1 MASADKL
8 WPGSLAMLACLSLLG
23 CDVQDGFELTRTTTG
38 TTASIGLTPPDSFT
52 QNRMVDPNDLTLDVS
67 VNGRSVSMQPNAVGV
82 WEGQINFDPDQS
94 VTVVAAWSAIGTS
107 LLPIASLTRSVTVPD
122 DPQGINVALAS
133 EQFTTQFDSD
143 GDLRSNIAELRAGT
157 NPRDGGDPA
166 GVAPRLPVKLSF
178 GVPAS
183 LQNASNAELAA
194 LSLTV
199 LVNDRVF
206 SVTRNGNVWSGES
219 TEVEG
224 NDVFIDAKFFATS
237 ARENLVNRYEQ
248 RHSMQANG
256 VFLGIDAAQPT
267 E

>member
-1 MASADKL
+1 MAAADKI
-8 WPGSLAMLACLSLLG
+8 WPVAAATLACLSLLA
-23 CDVQDGFELTRTTTG
+23 CDVQNEMDVARTATG
-38 TTASIGLTPPDSFT
+38 AAASIGLTPPDVLT
-52 QNRMVDPNDLTLDVS
+52 QHRMLDPNDLTLDVS
-67 VNGRSVSMQPNAVGV
+67 VNGRSVTMQPNASGV
-82 WEGQINFDPDQS
+82 WEGQINFDPNDS
-94 VTVVAAWSAIGTS
+94 VTVVAAWSAVGAT
-107 LLPIASLTRSVTVPD
+107 LLPIASLSRSVTVPD

-143 GDLRSNIAELRAGT
+143 GDLRTNIAELRAGT

-183 LQNASNAELAA
+183 LQNASDAELNA

-219 TEVEG
+219 TEVQG

-248 RHSMQANG
+248 RHAMQVNG
-256 VFLGIDAAQPT
+256 VFLGINAAQPT

>member
-8 WPGSLAMLACLSLLG
+8 WPGSLVMLACFSLLG
-23 CDVQDGFELTRTTTG
+23 CDGQGQFKLSRTTSS
-38 TTASIGLTPPDSFT
+38 TTASIGLTPPDVVT

-219 TEVEG
+219 TEVQG